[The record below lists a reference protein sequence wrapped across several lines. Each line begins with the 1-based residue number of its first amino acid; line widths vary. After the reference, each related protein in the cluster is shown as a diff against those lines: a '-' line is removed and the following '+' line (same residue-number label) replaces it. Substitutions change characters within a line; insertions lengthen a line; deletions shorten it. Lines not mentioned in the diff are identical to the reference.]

1 MEKFSI
7 ETDRLVIRP
16 LALGDYDAWYQGF
29 DSRKVSQHAFDD
41 GQLDMSICD
50 LDWFQN
56 LVAHHQE
63 LWEKDDTYIFAVFDK
78 TGQHIGMLNI
88 ATLVR
93 TNMQWG
99 ELGYFIHNQ
108 HWRKGF
114 AYEALSALVEASWKE
129 LGFHHLEAQI
139 SPKNNASQQLA
150 EKLGFVYEC
159 RRSKFAFEDGQ
170 WVDRDIYSKNLH
182 DQPSN

>member
-41 GQLDMSICD
+41 GRLDMTVCD
-50 LDWFQN
+50 PQWFQS
-56 LVAHHQE
+56 LVARHQE
-63 LWEKDDTYIFAVFDK
+63 LWDKDDTYIFAAFDK
-78 TGQHIGMLNI
+78 SDQHLGMLNI
-88 ATLVR
+88 ATLAR

-114 AYEALSALVEASWKE
+114 AYEALSALIEASWKE

-139 SPKNNASQQLA
+139 SPENRASQQLA

-170 WVDRDIYSKNLH
+170 WVDKDIYSKNLH